1 MRVKVDVGAR
11 VALGGEVRSEEGS
24 LVLVE
29 LLRCGVDGYD
39 PEILLVS
46 CTRDTAFGLLI
57 FDIGKVGH
65 HAELIQTKSSFT
77 WVSTHVV

>member
-11 VALGGEVRSEEGS
+11 VALGGEVGSEEGS

-29 LLRCGVDGYD
+29 LLKCGVDGYG

-46 CTRDTAFGLLI
+46 CAGVRETQRLVF
-57 FDIGKVGH
+57 
-65 HAELIQTKSSFT
+65 
-77 WVSTHVV
+77 